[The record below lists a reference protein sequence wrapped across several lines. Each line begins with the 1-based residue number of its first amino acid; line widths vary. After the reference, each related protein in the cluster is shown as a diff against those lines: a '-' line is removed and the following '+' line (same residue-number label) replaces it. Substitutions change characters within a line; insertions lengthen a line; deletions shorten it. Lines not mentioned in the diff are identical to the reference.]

1 MGVLWLLGI
10 VSQYVHISSEINQ
23 DESEGTM
30 VVGGEQLA
38 HSEIAATSN
47 QHGTSIGEHQGPA

>member
-1 MGVLWLLGI
+1 MYI
-10 VSQYVHISSEINQ
+10 HFSSEINQ

-30 VVGGEQLA
+30 LVGGEQLA

-47 QHGTSIGEHQGPA
+47 QHGTSIGEHEQPA